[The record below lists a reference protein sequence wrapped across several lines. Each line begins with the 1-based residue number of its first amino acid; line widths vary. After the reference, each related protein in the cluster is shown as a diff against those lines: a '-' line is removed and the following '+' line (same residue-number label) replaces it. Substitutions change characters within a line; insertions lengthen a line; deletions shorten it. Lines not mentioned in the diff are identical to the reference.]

1 MLYKT
6 YFFQE
11 VITLAGG
18 KVEVSKVVDG
28 GPMLGSV
35 VVPKLWLDQVGPQEG
50 VGHERARKLA
60 NFDVV
65 LDLQRD
71 LRCGHKHIFF
81 Q

>member
-28 GPMLGSV
+28 GPMLGSI
-35 VVPKLWLDQVGPQEG
+35 VVPKLGLDQVGTQEG

-71 LRCGHKHIFF
+71 STCGHKHIFF
-81 Q
+81 